1 MIPVIG
7 VSWDFLTPRNRERI
21 LHNPQ
26 GCPVRFLSVP
36 PTREEIE
43 ECDIL
48 FGMFPPDL
56 LKGAKRL
63 KWLQTPCAGV
73 EQFAHKELYAGPVA
87 LTNATGAYGTAISE
101 HLLTLTLMLFRR
113 MGEYYERQQKQ
124 QWGLIGQVRP
134 VFGAVATVV
143 GLGNI
148 GSAYAKKMNALGAVV
163 RGVRRQAGEKPDY
176 LDRLYS
182 SQELDQALDGADI
195 VALCLPGT
203 PNTTGILSADRID
216 RLKKGCIILN
226 IGRGS
231 AIDQDALIRALNDG
245 SLGGAGLDVMT
256 PEPLPKG
263 HPLWSAQNL
272 ILTPHVSGQNSMELT
287 LDQIV
292 TLFLKNLAHY
302 AAGEPFEH
310 EVDWELGY

>member
-1 MIPVIG
+1 MTSLIG
-7 VSWDFLTPRNRERI
+7 VSWDFLTPGNRERI
-21 LHNPQ
+21 LYNPQ
-26 GCPVRFLSVP
+26 GYPVRFLSVP
-36 PTREEIE
+36 PTKEEME
-43 ECDIL
+43 ACDIL
-48 FGMFPPDL
+48 FGMFPPKL
-56 LKGAKRL
+56 LKEAKKL

-73 EQFAHKELYAGPVA
+73 EQFAHKELYAGPIT
-87 LTNATGAYGTAISE
+87 LTNAAGAYGTAISE

-113 MGEYYERQQKQ
+113 MGEYYEQQQKQ
-124 QWGLIGQVRP
+124 QWGLVGQVRP
-134 VFGAVATVV
+134 VFGAVTTVV
-143 GLGNI
+143 GLGDI
-148 GSAYAKKMNALGAVV
+148 GSAYAKKMNALGAIV
-163 RGVRRQAGEKPDY
+163 RGVRRHTGEKPDY
-176 LDRLYS
+176 LDQLYS
-182 SQELDQALDGADI
+182 SQDLDQALEGADI

-203 PNTTGILSADRID
+203 KNTVNILSAERIR
-216 RLKKGCIILN
+216 RLKKGCIVLN

-231 AIDQDALIRALNDG
+231 AIDQDALIQGLNNG

-287 LDQIV
+287 LDRIV
-292 TLFLKNLAHY
+292 TLFLENLAHY

>member
-21 LHNPQ
+21 LHNPP
-26 GCPVRFLSVP
+26 GLSCAFSICSP
-36 PTREEIE
+36 HKGRDRK

-134 VFGAVATVV
+134 VFGA
-143 GLGNI
+143 
-148 GSAYAKKMNALGAVV
+148 
-163 RGVRRQAGEKPDY
+163 
-176 LDRLYS
+176 S
-182 SQELDQALDGADI
+182 SNG
-195 VALCLPGT
+195 
-203 PNTTGILSADRID
+203 
-216 RLKKGCIILN
+216 
-226 IGRGS
+226 
-231 AIDQDALIRALNDG
+231 
-245 SLGGAGLDVMT
+245 GGAWKYRLSLRQKNERLRSGCKRGPASSRGKTGL
-256 PEPLPKG
+256 
-263 HPLWSAQNL
+263 
-272 ILTPHVSGQNSMELT
+272 SGQ
-287 LDQIV
+287 
-292 TLFLKNLAHY
+292 TLFLSGVGSGTGRGGYCGLVP
-302 AAGEPFEH
+302 AGNPKHDRYSFCRS
-310 EVDWELGY
+310 Y